1 MSDARAVRGRLVTF
15 TGDPAAD
22 PSAMTVIDDGAVVMA
37 GGKITAVGPAD
48 EVLHLGM
55 PVDHRPDEIIIAG
68 MIDLHI
74 HYSQTQVIASYGAQ
88 LLDWLNTYTFPEEQK
103 FSDPAHASRVAEFF
117 LDELLRN
124 GTTTAAVYCAT
135 AVASVEAFF
144 AASAA
149 RNTRMI
155 AGKVLMDRNAP
166 EGLLDTA
173 AGGVADSRALL
184 EAWHGNGRQGYAI
197 TPRFAIT
204 STAEQLESAGALAA
218 EFPDA
223 YVQTHLAENHDEIAE
238 VARLF
243 PDCAHY
249 ADVYDRFG
257 LLGPRSLLGHC
268 IHLSEDERTVLRER
282 QAVAVLCPTSNLFIG
297 SGLFDLAAL
306 RADQVR
312 TGLATDIGGGT
323 RYSMLCTAGA
333 AYQVAQMRGQN
344 WPAAEAFYTMT
355 LGNARALRLDGS
367 IGSLTVGNEADIVVL
382 NPRATPAMVHRMETI
397 GDDIDETLFLLMTL
411 GDDRA
416 VSQTYVAGKAML
428 SQ

>member
-1 MSDARAVRGRLVTF
+1 MSDTRAVRGRLVTF

-22 PSAMTVIDDGAVVMA
+22 PGAMTVIDDGAVVMA
-37 GGKITAVGPAD
+37 DGKISAVGPAD

-55 PVDHRPDEIIIAG
+55 PVDHHPDEIIMAG
-68 MIDLHI
+68 LIDLHI
-74 HYSQTQVIASYGAQ
+74 HYPQTQVIASYGAQ

-103 FSDPAHASRVAEFF
+103 FSDAGHAAGVAEFF
-117 LDELLRN
+117 LDELMRN
-124 GTTTAAVYCAT
+124 GTTTAAVYCT
-135 AVASVEAFF
+135 SAVASVEAFF

-155 AGKVLMDRNAP
+155 AGKVLMDRHAP
-166 EGLLDTA
+166 PGLLDTA

-184 EAWHGNGRQGYAI
+184 EAWHGNGRQLYGI

-204 STAEQLESAGALAA
+204 STDEQLELAGQLAA
-218 EFPDA
+218 DFPDV

-249 ADVYDRFG
+249 TDVYDRFG

-268 IHLSEDERTVLRER
+268 IHLSADERTMLRER
-282 QAVAVLCPTSNLFIG
+282 QAVAVFCPTSNMFIG

-306 RADQVR
+306 RADEVR

-323 RYSMLCTAGA
+323 SYSMLATAGA
-333 AYQVAQMRGQN
+333 AYQVLQLNGQN
-344 WPAAEAFYTMT
+344 WPAAEAFYAMT
-355 LGNARALRLDGS
+355 LGNARALRLDGT
-367 IGSLTVGNEADIVVL
+367 IGSLTVGHEADVVVL
-382 NPRATPAMVHRMETI
+382 NPRATPAMAHRMETA
-397 GDDIDETLFLLMTL
+397 GEDIDQALFVLMTL

-416 VSQTYVAGKAML
+416 VSQTYVAGRAML
-428 SQ
+428 QG

>member
-15 TGDPAAD
+15 TGDPAVD

-37 GGKITAVGPAD
+37 GGKITAVGRAD
-48 EVLHLGM
+48 EVLTLGM
-55 PVDHRPDEIIIAG
+55 PVDHHPDEIIMAG

-88 LLDWLNTYTFPEEQK
+88 LLDWLNTYTFVEEQK
-103 FSDPAHASRVAEFF
+103 FSDPAHSARVAEFF
-117 LDELLRN
+117 LNELLRN
-124 GTTTAAVYCAT
+124 GTTTAAVYCTT
-135 AVASVEAFF
+135 AAASVEAFF
-144 AASAA
+144 AVSAA

-166 EGLLDTA
+166 DGLLDTA

-204 STAEQLESAGALAA
+204 STPEQLEMSGQLAA
-218 EFPDA
+218 DFPDA

-238 VARLF
+238 VRRLF
-243 PDCAHY
+243 PDSANY
-249 ADVYDRFG
+249 TEVYDRFG

-268 IHLSEDERTVLRER
+268 IHLSAEERTVLRER
-282 QAVAVLCPTSNLFIG
+282 QAVAVFCPTSNMFIG

-306 RADQVR
+306 QADQVR

-323 RYSMLCTAGA
+323 RYSMLSTAGA
-333 AYQVAQMRGQN
+333 AYQVLQLRGQN
-344 WPAAEAFYTMT
+344 LPAAQAFYTMT
-355 LGNARALRLDGS
+355 LGNARALRLDDT
-367 IGSLTVGNEADIVVL
+367 IGSLTVGNEADVVVL
-382 NPRATPAMVHRMETI
+382 NPRATPAMAHRMETI
-397 GDDIDETLFLLMTL
+397 GADIDETLFLLMTL
-411 GDDRA
+411 GDDRS
-416 VSQTYVAGKAML
+416 VSQTYVAGEAKL
-428 SQ
+428 RS